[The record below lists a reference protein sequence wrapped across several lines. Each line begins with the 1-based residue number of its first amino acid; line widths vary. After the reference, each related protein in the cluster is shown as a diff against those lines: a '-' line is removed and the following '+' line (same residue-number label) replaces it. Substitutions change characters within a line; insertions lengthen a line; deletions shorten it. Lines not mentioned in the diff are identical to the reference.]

1 MESSGSLSESQPV
14 RAEQRRNWVRWVR
27 TAGVQ
32 ALKGACTALGA
43 GAISLLVWWIEN
55 R

>member
-14 RAEQRRNWVRWVR
+14 RAKPQSNWVKWAR
-27 TAGVQ
+27 TAGAH
-32 ALKGACTALGA
+32 ALKGACGALGA
-43 GAISLLVWWIEN
+43 GAISLLVWWIQN

>member
-14 RAEQRRNWVRWVR
+14 RAKPQSNWPKWAR
-27 TAGVQ
+27 TAGVH
-32 ALKGACTALGA
+32 ALKGASSALGA
-43 GAISLLVWWIEN
+43 GVITLLVWWIQN